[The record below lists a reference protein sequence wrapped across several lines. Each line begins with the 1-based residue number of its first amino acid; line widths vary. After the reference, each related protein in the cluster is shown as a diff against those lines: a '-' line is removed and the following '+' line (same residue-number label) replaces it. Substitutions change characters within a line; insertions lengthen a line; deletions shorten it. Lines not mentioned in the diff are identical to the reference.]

1 MPTNQQD
8 VMKKIKAL
16 SLQDKMIAG
25 GGILAFI
32 FSLFPFF
39 GVSADGF
46 SASVNAWHSYAIL
59 GLLLLLAAVVVR
71 SLMAAGTV
79 TMPDIPL
86 PWPRALAIAAGVG
99 TALILLRGLTFGGSS
114 IGYLHSDGISAG
126 MRFWGYLL
134 VLCGVV
140 VTAGFVWA
148 DRLKAGT
155 PAVKTSSAAPAA
167 EGSAP
172 PKA

>member
-8 VMKKIKAL
+8 LMKKIKAL
-16 SLQDKMIAG
+16 SVQDRMVAG

-59 GLLLLLAAVVVR
+59 GLLLLLAAVVLRV
-71 SLMAAGTV
+71 LIV
-79 TMPDIPL
+79 TETAKLPDIPL
-86 PWPRALAIAAGVG
+86 PWPRALAIGAGVG
-99 TALILLRGLTFGGSS
+99 TVLILLRGLTFGGSS
-114 IGYLHSDGISAG
+114 IGYLHADGISAG
-126 MRFWGYLL
+126 MRVGGYLL
-134 VLCGVV
+134 VLAGAV

-148 DRLKAGT
+148 DRIKADS
-155 PAVKTSSAAPAA
+155 PSAVTQSAPAKPTT
-167 EGSAP
+167 P
-172 PKA
+172 PQA